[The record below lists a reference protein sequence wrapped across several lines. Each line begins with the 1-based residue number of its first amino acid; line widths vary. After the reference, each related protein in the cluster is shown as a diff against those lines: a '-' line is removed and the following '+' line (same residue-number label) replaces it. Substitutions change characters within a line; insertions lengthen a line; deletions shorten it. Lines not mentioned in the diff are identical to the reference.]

1 MSHLSFSDCVMRCSH
16 YLTTSVSFWLFCILR
31 GNEMEERLK
40 ITGSLG
46 MVKGII
52 QKAQSV
58 PAVP

>member
-1 MSHLSFSDCVMRCSH
+1 MSRLSFSSCVMGCNH

-31 GNEMEERLK
+31 GNEMEERLN

-52 QKAQSV
+52 QEVQSV

>member
-1 MSHLSFSDCVMRCSH
+1 MRCNH

-31 GNEMEERLK
+31 GNEMGERLK

-46 MVKGII
+46 MVKGIK
-52 QKAQSV
+52 QEAQSV